1 MLNCLRKKVRIY
13 HWGYHMFFKK
23 NCKAENCKARNI
35 RKGKGAMNRLMGIL
49 VLMSLVVSCT
59 KEKPYEFTPDKKTIS
74 KEMFKKEDFGNLKP
88 EEIAKL
94 SPEEKRKFRVPRI
107 AVMSYGQATR
117 TATASMPYFQ
127 GRTKLV
133 EFEISEHEIEVRELE
148 KDPRFAEN
156 PTNSKAIMV
165 MPVRHLDYKCEK
177 DAYGECQNKEVESVD
192 RPWNERAYAEI
203 GFKDSKILDIDELPV
218 EITNLLSGCYS
229 EGNQKL
235 INYDLDKDVFNFELQ
250 KSYTINLSNPACWGE
265 ISDFED
271 LFEKLN
277 FDVRYVYSMVRADK
291 IASKDY
297 KPVQYKTADEETFGF
312 FNSKIGRLDV
322 DNNAIE
328 NNDEVLLNRWNP
340 ARKVIPYHL
349 SDAFDKA
356 EYGYVLEATRTA
368 VQHINSGLTEAGA
381 GIEIQLMPP
390 SGKKVGDLR
399 NNMIVLVDDP
409 LASRII
415 GYGPSVAHPLT
426 GEIVNAR
433 TVMYLGTIKGIVK
446 STYEDMRE
454 ELMAAKE
461 NEKAVEETGK
471 TGNLAAVVESVKNRL
486 NIFSNG
492 KNMLKSQAPL
502 NLSGSALQRSISAVN
517 LADKTDVLQARVA
530 MNKRV
535 NDGGLKIP
543 DGKIAQIKRDILKFK
558 RLEGASLIAKTSKY
572 IDKRIDVLS
581 KNNVYPEE
589 LFNAEHA
596 LRSAGIDEK
605 IEGNLK
611 PWAELTS
618 AEREE
623 IVRLVLPHI
632 WIPTLV
638 HELGHNL
645 GLRHNFAGSE
655 DKANFYTADELKKM
669 GVTHEIPYSSM
680 MEYSYKTTNEL
691 PTLGKYDI
699 AALKFAYKREVDAV
713 NQAGT
718 VVKAVKVEK
727 NLAETT
733 KALEAEGLALKEYRY
748 CTDEHVSANPTCN
761 RHDEGTNLVEITTH
775 FISSYEDR
783 YKRINKR
790 NGRKNFSVFQE
801 GAYLGRMSNN
811 FYDLRLTF
819 ELYERIKNEYGIEEG
834 NPLWKDVDFLREI
847 YEASTLSGQ
856 FLLSILLTPDVH
868 CAIAVAQEPRAPVAL
883 IQIRNLD
890 PSATTC
896 FHPDVARTVAQ
907 IGEQNNLELVVV
919 GEGGKSFKSRKDPL
933 NENAYAD
940 QIDVQGIWIDKM
952 LALEFLFTRELGSS
966 LFDANTQNFLSHGA
980 VGPSIENV
988 LAAILLGRG
997 GVEVPF
1003 RNAEGFPVE
1012 FLGEGGAT
1020 SSALPIS
1027 IEFGSDHNLEV
1038 PAAGGLSEY
1047 FGLPGRQTTFQR
1059 ELARSLGR
1067 LVPTLVGAA
1076 DARRFLDSFSVYR
1089 EWPNVRNGKDAAEI
1103 VFKDGK
1109 MFDKKTKKK
1118 LSDDTVPIYVAEIG
1132 STSFYSL
1139 KSNKVAVSAIQ
1150 GIGYSKVLDK
1160 VTVGEVEKILEMK
1173 DKGEKLPKETPD
1185 RIKAAF
1191 ALDNEILKAFID
1203 GLIKSTPF
1211 YEELLDAL
1219 LVSVR

>member
-1 MLNCLRKKVRIY
+1 
-13 HWGYHMFFKK
+13 MFFKK
-23 NCKAENCKARNI
+23 NCKAKNYKAENIK
-35 RKGKGAMNRLMGIL
+35 KGKKAMKHCRKKMLGAIL

-165 MPVRHLDYKCEK
+165 MPVRHIDYKCER

-297 KPVQYKTADEETFGF
+297 KAVQYKTADEETFGF

-356 EYGYVLEATRTA
+356 EYGYVLDATRAA
-368 VQHINSGLTEAGA
+368 VQNVNNGLAEAGT

-461 NEKAVEETGK
+461 NAKAAEEAGK
-471 TGNLAAVVESVKNRL
+471 VGSLAAVVESVKNRL
-486 NIFSNG
+486 NVFSNG
-492 KNMLKSQAPL
+492 KNMLKGRASL
-502 NLSGSALQRSISAVN
+502 DLGGSALQRSISTVN

-530 MNKRV
+530 MNKRAKDLSGV
-535 NDGGLKIP
+535 KIP

-655 DKANFYTADELKKM
+655 DKANFYTGDELKKM

-713 NQAGT
+713 NQAGA

-761 RHDEGTNLVEITTH
+761 RHDEGTNLVEIATH

-790 NGRKNFSVFQE
+790 SGRKNFSVFQE

-819 ELYERIKNEYGIEEG
+819 EVYEKIKNEYGIEEG

-907 IGEQNNLELVVV
+907 IGEQNNLQLVVV

-933 NENAYAD
+933 NENVYAD

-980 VGPSIENV
+980 VGPSIENI

-1027 IEFGSDHNLEV
+1027 IEFGSDHNIEV

-1076 DARRFLDSFSVYR
+1076 DARRFLDSFSIYKEHPGR
-1089 EWPNVRNGKDAAEI
+1089 
-1103 VFKDGK
+1103 
-1109 MFDKKTKKK
+1109 DKQTDVV
-1118 LSDDTVPIYVAEIG
+1118 SVEVGTERYFA
-1132 STSFYSL
+1132 L
-1139 KSNKVAVSAIQ
+1139 KQNKVAVSAIQ
-1150 GIGYSKVLDK
+1150 GIGYAKVLDK

-1173 DKGEKLPKETPD
+1173 DKGEKLPEETPD

-1191 ALDNEILKAFID
+1191 ALDNEVLKAFID